1 MEGPTKDQIKAVQ
14 SMKRK
19 TYHVENKTISETYVW
34 PCCGVEVLNTP
45 IIENAGEDLTQI
57 RCLYG
62 CGFIYV
68 EHWL

>member
-1 MEGPTKDQIKAVQ
+1 MEVPTKEQIKTIK

-19 TYHVENKTISETYVW
+19 TFHVENKTTSETYVY

-45 IIENAGEDLTQI
+45 IIENAGEKLTQI
-57 RCLYG
+57 RCRYG

-68 EHWL
+68 ENWL